1 MGFGEHQP
9 FGCVRWRHARLQAT
23 EQTAGPGRWKIPPGM
38 QPRCSACW
46 VDRSQVRG
54 TSRQPGSRRELAGA
68 SQLSCPHSDSR
79 ILSSQAS
86 RQDKDLREACG
97 GLLGPWSFSE
107 VTALGGGLFPVPQ
120 PSEWS
125 REHCLHGQAGRA
137 LAGVVGRMSLCLL
150 LLAASF
156 HLVTLGGHAPAQAS
170 LCSSGTVGLASW
182 KGTKPA
188 QQTWEVQAAGLQDLG
203 RRRTRP
209 GATVLEARVA
219 AFVPA
224 CSWLPSHHG
233 HSLPISLEALP
244 KAWSCFLECL
254 PTNILILLVG
264 PGGAFGT
271 EETLLWLCQ
280 VSCSQPAC
288 PSNRSHLGPSDL
300 GGPPC
305 QAWWT
310 HAPPEGFP
318 EGMTH

>member
-1 MGFGEHQP
+1 M
-9 FGCVRWRHARLQAT
+9 
-23 EQTAGPGRWKIPPGM
+23 
-38 QPRCSACW
+38 
-46 VDRSQVRG
+46 
-54 TSRQPGSRRELAGA
+54 QPGSRRELAGA

-79 ILSSQAS
+79 ILSAQAG
-86 RQDKDLREACG
+86 RRDKELREACG

-107 VTALGGGLFPVPQ
+107 VAALGGGLLPVPQ

-125 REHCLHGQAGRA
+125 RDHCLHGQAGRA
-137 LAGVVGRMSLCLL
+137 LAGVVGRMSL
-150 LLAASF
+150 S
-156 HLVTLGGHAPAQAS
+156 APARRQPPP
-170 LCSSGTVGLASW
+170 G
-182 KGTKPA
+182 
-188 QQTWEVQAAGLQDLG
+188 DLG
-203 RRRTRP
+203 RARPGPGLAFFLWDCWARLLEGHEATPTRP
-209 GATVLEARVA
+209 GKYKLQACRTWGWGAGHIPGSLVLEARVA

-224 CSWLPSHHG
+224 CSWPPSHHG

-280 VSCSQPAC
+280 VSCSQPAG
-288 PSNRSHLGPSDL
+288 PSNRSHLGPSGPSDP

-305 QAWWT
+305 QARWT